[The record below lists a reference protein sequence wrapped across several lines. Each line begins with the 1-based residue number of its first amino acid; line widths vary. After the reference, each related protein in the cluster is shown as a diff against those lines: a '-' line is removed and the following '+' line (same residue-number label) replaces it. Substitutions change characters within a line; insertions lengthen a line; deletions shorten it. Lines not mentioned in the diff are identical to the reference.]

1 MNILFVTAYRD
12 IGRTKW
18 RHRPRS
24 NAAYSSAFSRLR
36 QALKYPLVLYTNNET
51 LNGLPVGLTDNM
63 PIVNIDSTNPSF
75 FNKYLEEETRIM
87 NLPSFRKLIPRQ
99 KQNKPEFNYSKYTL
113 VTHEKY
119 AVVLDASRRFRQYNY
134 IMWID
139 FGLIHPGML
148 YPMTI
153 DMCKLP
159 RDKMLVVNMD
169 YIIDIDRQIDDEDGL
184 KSPLIWNG
192 TTDTWSSVF
201 PTAAVC
207 GGTFSIPATLVAK
220 LVTAYEDYFIIHYL

>member
-113 VTHEKY
+113 VTHMRAGPYKAQPGAREE
-119 AVVLDASRRFRQYNY
+119 APRG
-134 IMWID
+134 
-139 FGLIHPGML
+139 GLLTGPRGEAI
-148 YPMTI
+148 Y
-153 DMCKLP
+153 KL
-159 RDKMLVVNMD
+159 
-169 YIIDIDRQIDDEDGL
+169 
-184 KSPLIWNG
+184 
-192 TTDTWSSVF
+192 
-201 PTAAVC
+201 
-207 GGTFSIPATLVAK
+207 
-220 LVTAYEDYFIIHYL
+220 